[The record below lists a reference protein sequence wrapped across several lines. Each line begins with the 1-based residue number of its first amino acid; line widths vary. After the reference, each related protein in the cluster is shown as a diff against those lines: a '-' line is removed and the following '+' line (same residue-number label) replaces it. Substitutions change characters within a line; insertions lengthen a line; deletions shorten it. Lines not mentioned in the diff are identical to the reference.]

1 MHAEYWPY
9 AVDAVRLVRY
19 LSEIENSPLQHLRV
33 SLDVEPDDYN
43 DVEEYRQIGTMA
55 KFRNLQSFSWTTIT
69 DDHYIGLYT
78 RLEFTS
84 ALQSVQLPC
93 PSFVCVCYPI
103 LI

>member
-19 LSEIENSPLQHLRV
+19 LSEIEHSPLQHLRV
-33 SLDVEPDDYN
+33 FLGVEPDEHN
-43 DVEEYRQIGTMA
+43 DQEEYRHIETMA
-55 KFRNLQSFSWTTIT
+55 KFRNLQSLSWTTIT
-69 DDHYIGLYT
+69 DDHNLGRYT

-93 PSFVCVCYPI
+93 PPFVRVFYPI